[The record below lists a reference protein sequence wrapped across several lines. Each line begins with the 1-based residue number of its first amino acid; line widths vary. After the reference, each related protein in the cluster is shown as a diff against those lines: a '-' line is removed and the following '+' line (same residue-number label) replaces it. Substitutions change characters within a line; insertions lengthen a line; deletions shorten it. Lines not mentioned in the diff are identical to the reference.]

1 MNQKKK
7 LSTKLIILIPV
18 FILGI
23 FSIISNVMSVSNIR
37 NVNRSAVQISEVS
50 LKNVSGLAEIQKQT
64 QDIHNL
70 GLSHIIAVDLD
81 SMIQLV
87 EKIRSQEDALEKDLE
102 SYKIYVTPDTKKEYN
117 DIKKNYEELKYEC
130 ANVMAFSAAGKS
142 EDAYELANGKIS
154 KCADAIESDIE
165 SIKKIVNQDA
175 NAQRQKLT
183 SAYHSSIGT
192 SIVTILIS
200 IAALF
205 SAMVAVLRW
214 VIYPLA
220 NTNREMNEIISEID
234 NRQGDLTRR
243 VTITNNKEVASVGG
257 GINAFMAKL
266 QEIFRMISSNS
277 RDLEGVVNEVRESVQ
292 TSNGSVSDLSALTE
306 ELSATMQ
313 DISDNA
319 SRINE
324 NTESVAGEVKSIA
337 EKTIEINQY
346 TKEMKE
352 HAEAMEHAARENMDT
367 TGAKVNDIVSVLS
380 QAIEDSNSVNQV
392 DNLTNDILNIASQTN
407 LLALNASIEAARAG
421 DAGKGFA
428 VVASE
433 ISQLAAA
440 SQEAANNIQSIN
452 AIVITAVHNLADNAN
467 GLVEY
472 MNEKILPEFQKFVE
486 SGGAYHDKATFIE
499 GVMADFEAK
508 TDSLQNSM
516 DEIANSVNTISH
528 AIEEGVS
535 GVVSA
540 ADSTQV
546 LVSDMDKISKKMDE
560 NFAIAEGLK
569 KETSVLQS
577 FKHVEEKNYANFGK
591 TIDKSGYFVKIIDSA
606 IKITL
611 QLMHNIA
618 TGGRLGKNV

>member
-23 FSIISNVMSVSNIR
+23 FSIISNVMSVSNIK

-50 LKNVSGLAEIQKQT
+50 LKNVSSLAEIQRQT
-64 QDIHNL
+64 QEMHNL

-102 SYKIYVTPDTKKEYN
+102 SYKTYVTPDTQKEYN
-117 DIKKNYEELKYEC
+117 DIKKKYEELKYEC
-130 ANVMAFSAAGKS
+130 ANVMAFSAAGKN

-175 NAQRQKLT
+175 DAQRQKLT

-220 NTNREMNEIISEID
+220 NTNREINEIISGID
-234 NRQGDLTRR
+234 NQQGDLTRR

-499 GVMADFEAK
+499 SVMADFEAK

-569 KETSVLQS
+569 KETSVFTKL
-577 FKHVEEKNYANFGK
+577 
-591 TIDKSGYFVKIIDSA
+591 
-606 IKITL
+606 
-611 QLMHNIA
+611 
-618 TGGRLGKNV
+618 

>member
-23 FSIISNVMSVSNIR
+23 FSIISNVMSVSNIK

-214 VIYPLA
+214 VIHPLA

-569 KETSVLQS
+569 KETSVFTKL
-577 FKHVEEKNYANFGK
+577 
-591 TIDKSGYFVKIIDSA
+591 
-606 IKITL
+606 
-611 QLMHNIA
+611 
-618 TGGRLGKNV
+618 

>member
-7 LSTKLIILIPV
+7 LSTKFIILIPV

-23 FSIISNVMSVSNIR
+23 FSIISNVMSVSNIK

-50 LKNVSGLAEIQKQT
+50 LKNVSGLAEIQRQT

-102 SYKIYVTPDTKKEYN
+102 SYKTYVTPDTQKEYN
-117 DIKKNYEELKYEC
+117 DIKKKYEELKYEC
-130 ANVMAFSAAGKS
+130 ANVMAFSAAGKK

-214 VIYPLA
+214 VIHPLA

-569 KETSVLQS
+569 KETSVFTKL
-577 FKHVEEKNYANFGK
+577 
-591 TIDKSGYFVKIIDSA
+591 
-606 IKITL
+606 
-611 QLMHNIA
+611 
-618 TGGRLGKNV
+618 

>member
-37 NVNRSAVQISEVS
+37 NVNRRDVQISEVS
-50 LKNVSGLAEIQKQT
+50 LKNVSSLAEIQRQT

-220 NTNREMNEIISEID
+220 NTNREMNEIISGID

-569 KETSVLQS
+569 KETSVFTKL
-577 FKHVEEKNYANFGK
+577 
-591 TIDKSGYFVKIIDSA
+591 
-606 IKITL
+606 
-611 QLMHNIA
+611 
-618 TGGRLGKNV
+618 

>member
-117 DIKKNYEELKYEC
+117 DIQKNYEELKYEC
-130 ANVMAFSAAGKS
+130 ANVMAFSAAGKN

-175 NAQRQKLT
+175 DAQRQKLT

-214 VIYPLA
+214 VIHPLA

-569 KETSVLQS
+569 KETSVFTKL
-577 FKHVEEKNYANFGK
+577 
-591 TIDKSGYFVKIIDSA
+591 
-606 IKITL
+606 
-611 QLMHNIA
+611 
-618 TGGRLGKNV
+618 

>member
-7 LSTKLIILIPV
+7 LSTKFIILIPV

-50 LKNVSGLAEIQKQT
+50 LKNVSGLAEIQRQT

-87 EKIRSQEDALEKDLE
+87 EKIRSQENALEKDLE
-102 SYKIYVTPDTKKEYN
+102 SYKTYVTPDTQKEYN
-117 DIKKNYEELKYEC
+117 DIKKKYEELKYEC
-130 ANVMAFSAAGKS
+130 ANVMAFSAAGKK

-220 NTNREMNEIISEID
+220 NTNREINEIISGID
-234 NRQGDLTRR
+234 NQQGDLTRR

-499 GVMADFEAK
+499 SVMADFEAK

-569 KETSVLQS
+569 KETSVFTKL
-577 FKHVEEKNYANFGK
+577 
-591 TIDKSGYFVKIIDSA
+591 
-606 IKITL
+606 
-611 QLMHNIA
+611 
-618 TGGRLGKNV
+618 

>member
-50 LKNVSGLAEIQKQT
+50 LKNVSSLAEIQRQT

-102 SYKIYVTPDTKKEYN
+102 SYKTYVTPDTQKEYN
-117 DIKKNYEELKYEC
+117 DIKKKYEELKYEC
-130 ANVMAFSAAGKS
+130 ANVMAFSAAGKN

-220 NTNREMNEIISEID
+220 NTNREINEIISGID
-234 NRQGDLTRR
+234 NQQGDLTRR

-499 GVMADFEAK
+499 SVMADFEAK

-569 KETSVLQS
+569 KETSVFTKL
-577 FKHVEEKNYANFGK
+577 
-591 TIDKSGYFVKIIDSA
+591 
-606 IKITL
+606 
-611 QLMHNIA
+611 
-618 TGGRLGKNV
+618 

>member
-234 NRQGDLTRR
+234 TRQGDLTRR

-499 GVMADFEAK
+499 SVMADFEAK

-569 KETSVLQS
+569 KETSVFTKL
-577 FKHVEEKNYANFGK
+577 
-591 TIDKSGYFVKIIDSA
+591 
-606 IKITL
+606 
-611 QLMHNIA
+611 
-618 TGGRLGKNV
+618 

>member
-499 GVMADFEAK
+499 GFMADFEAK

-569 KETSVLQS
+569 KETSVFTKL
-577 FKHVEEKNYANFGK
+577 
-591 TIDKSGYFVKIIDSA
+591 
-606 IKITL
+606 
-611 QLMHNIA
+611 
-618 TGGRLGKNV
+618 

>member
-50 LKNVSGLAEIQKQT
+50 LKNVSSLAEIQRQT
-64 QDIHNL
+64 QDMHNL

-87 EKIRSQEDALEKDLE
+87 AKIRSQEDALEKDLE

-214 VIYPLA
+214 VIHPLA

-569 KETSVLQS
+569 KETSVFTKL
-577 FKHVEEKNYANFGK
+577 
-591 TIDKSGYFVKIIDSA
+591 
-606 IKITL
+606 
-611 QLMHNIA
+611 
-618 TGGRLGKNV
+618 

>member
-23 FSIISNVMSVSNIR
+23 FSIISNVMSVFNIK

-50 LKNVSGLAEIQKQT
+50 LKNVSGLAEIQRQT

-102 SYKIYVTPDTKKEYN
+102 SYKTYVTPDTQKEYN

-130 ANVMAFSAAGKS
+130 ANVMAFSAAGKK

-499 GVMADFEAK
+499 SVMADFEAK

-569 KETSVLQS
+569 KETSVFTKL
-577 FKHVEEKNYANFGK
+577 
-591 TIDKSGYFVKIIDSA
+591 
-606 IKITL
+606 
-611 QLMHNIA
+611 
-618 TGGRLGKNV
+618 

>member
-23 FSIISNVMSVSNIR
+23 FSIISNVMSVSNIK

-220 NTNREMNEIISEID
+220 NTNREINEIISGID

-569 KETSVLQS
+569 KETSVFTKL
-577 FKHVEEKNYANFGK
+577 
-591 TIDKSGYFVKIIDSA
+591 
-606 IKITL
+606 
-611 QLMHNIA
+611 
-618 TGGRLGKNV
+618 

>member
-50 LKNVSGLAEIQKQT
+50 LKNVSSLAEIQKQT

-87 EKIRSQEDALEKDLE
+87 EKIRSQEEALEKDLE
-102 SYKIYVTPDTKKEYN
+102 SYKAYVTPDTEKEYN
-117 DIKKNYEELKYEC
+117 DIQKNYEKLKYEC
-130 ANVMAFSAAGKS
+130 ANVMAFSAAGKN

-154 KCADAIESDIE
+154 KSADAIESDIE

-175 NAQRQKLT
+175 DAQRQKLT
-183 SAYHSSIGT
+183 SAYHSSIVT

-205 SAMVAVLRW
+205 SAMVAVLQW

-220 NTNREMNEIISEID
+220 NTNKEINEIISGID

-277 RDLEGVVNEVRESVQ
+277 RELEGVVNEVRESVQ

-499 GVMADFEAK
+499 SVMADFEAK

-569 KETSVLQS
+569 KETSVFTKL
-577 FKHVEEKNYANFGK
+577 
-591 TIDKSGYFVKIIDSA
+591 
-606 IKITL
+606 
-611 QLMHNIA
+611 
-618 TGGRLGKNV
+618 

>member
-117 DIKKNYEELKYEC
+117 DIQKNYEELKYEC

-546 LVSDMDKISKKMDE
+546 LVSDIDKIYKKMDE
-560 NFAIAEGLK
+560 NFAI
-569 KETSVLQS
+569 
-577 FKHVEEKNYANFGK
+577 
-591 TIDKSGYFVKIIDSA
+591 
-606 IKITL
+606 
-611 QLMHNIA
+611 
-618 TGGRLGKNV
+618 

>member
-23 FSIISNVMSVSNIR
+23 FSIISNVMSVFNIK

-50 LKNVSGLAEIQKQT
+50 LKNVSSLAEIQRQT
-64 QDIHNL
+64 QDMHNL

-102 SYKIYVTPDTKKEYN
+102 SYKTYVTPDTQKEYN

-130 ANVMAFSAAGKS
+130 ANVMAFSAAGKK

-175 NAQRQKLT
+175 DAQRQKLT

-452 AIVITAVHNLADNAN
+452 AIVISAVHNLADNAN

-499 GVMADFEAK
+499 SVMADFEAK

-569 KETSVLQS
+569 KETSVFTKL
-577 FKHVEEKNYANFGK
+577 
-591 TIDKSGYFVKIIDSA
+591 
-606 IKITL
+606 
-611 QLMHNIA
+611 
-618 TGGRLGKNV
+618 

>member
-277 RDLEGVVNEVRESVQ
+277 RDLEGVANEVRESVQ

-569 KETSVLQS
+569 KETSVFTKL
-577 FKHVEEKNYANFGK
+577 
-591 TIDKSGYFVKIIDSA
+591 
-606 IKITL
+606 
-611 QLMHNIA
+611 
-618 TGGRLGKNV
+618 

>member
-102 SYKIYVTPDTKKEYN
+102 SYKTYVTPDTQKEYN

-175 NAQRQKLT
+175 DAQRQKLT

-214 VIYPLA
+214 VIHPLA

-499 GVMADFEAK
+499 SVMADFEAK

-569 KETSVLQS
+569 KETSVFTKL
-577 FKHVEEKNYANFGK
+577 
-591 TIDKSGYFVKIIDSA
+591 
-606 IKITL
+606 
-611 QLMHNIA
+611 
-618 TGGRLGKNV
+618 

>member
-23 FSIISNVMSVSNIR
+23 FSIISNVMSVFNIK

-50 LKNVSGLAEIQKQT
+50 LKNVSSLAEIQRQT

-102 SYKIYVTPDTKKEYN
+102 SYKAYVTPDTEKEYN
-117 DIKKNYEELKYEC
+117 DIQKNYKKLKYEC
-130 ANVMAFSAAGKS
+130 ANVMAFSAAGKK

-154 KCADAIESDIE
+154 KSADAIESDIE

-214 VIYPLA
+214 VIHPLA
-220 NTNREMNEIISEID
+220 NTNREMNEIISGID

-499 GVMADFEAK
+499 SVMADFEAK

-569 KETSVLQS
+569 KETSVFTKL
-577 FKHVEEKNYANFGK
+577 
-591 TIDKSGYFVKIIDSA
+591 
-606 IKITL
+606 
-611 QLMHNIA
+611 
-618 TGGRLGKNV
+618 

>member
-7 LSTKLIILIPV
+7 LSTKFIILIPV

-50 LKNVSGLAEIQKQT
+50 LKNVSGLAEIQRQT

-102 SYKIYVTPDTKKEYN
+102 SYKTYVTPDTQKEYN
-117 DIKKNYEELKYEC
+117 DIKKKYEELKYEC
-130 ANVMAFSAAGKS
+130 ANVMAFSAAGKK

-266 QEIFRMISSNS
+266 QEIFQMISSNS

-499 GVMADFEAK
+499 SVMADFEAK

-569 KETSVLQS
+569 KETSVFTKL
-577 FKHVEEKNYANFGK
+577 
-591 TIDKSGYFVKIIDSA
+591 
-606 IKITL
+606 
-611 QLMHNIA
+611 
-618 TGGRLGKNV
+618 

>member
-7 LSTKLIILIPV
+7 LSTKFIILIPV

-50 LKNVSGLAEIQKQT
+50 LKNVSGLAEIQRQT

-102 SYKIYVTPDTKKEYN
+102 SYKTYVTPDTQKEYN

-130 ANVMAFSAAGKS
+130 ANVMAFSAAGKN

-175 NAQRQKLT
+175 DAQRQKLT

-214 VIYPLA
+214 VIHPLA
-220 NTNREMNEIISEID
+220 NTNREMNEIISGID

-266 QEIFRMISSNS
+266 QEIFRMISNNS

-452 AIVITAVHNLADNAN
+452 AIVISAVHNLADNAN

-499 GVMADFEAK
+499 SVMADFEAK

-569 KETSVLQS
+569 KETSVFTKL
-577 FKHVEEKNYANFGK
+577 
-591 TIDKSGYFVKIIDSA
+591 
-606 IKITL
+606 
-611 QLMHNIA
+611 
-618 TGGRLGKNV
+618 

>member
-23 FSIISNVMSVSNIR
+23 FSIISNVMSVSNIK

-50 LKNVSGLAEIQKQT
+50 LKNVSSLAEIQRQT
-64 QDIHNL
+64 QEMHNL

-102 SYKIYVTPDTKKEYN
+102 SYKTYVTPDTQKEYN
-117 DIKKNYEELKYEC
+117 DIKKKYEELKYEC
-130 ANVMAFSAAGKS
+130 ANVMAFSAAGKK

-277 RDLEGVVNEVRESVQ
+277 RELEGVVNEVRESVQ

-569 KETSVLQS
+569 KETSVFTKL
-577 FKHVEEKNYANFGK
+577 
-591 TIDKSGYFVKIIDSA
+591 
-606 IKITL
+606 
-611 QLMHNIA
+611 
-618 TGGRLGKNV
+618 

>member
-50 LKNVSGLAEIQKQT
+50 LKNVSSLAEIQRQT
-64 QDIHNL
+64 QDMHNL

-81 SMIQLV
+81 SMIRLV

-130 ANVMAFSAAGKS
+130 ANVMAFSAAGKN

-175 NAQRQKLT
+175 DAQRQKLT

-214 VIYPLA
+214 VIHPLA

-352 HAEAMEHAARENMDT
+352 HAEAMEHAARENMGT

-499 GVMADFEAK
+499 SVMADFEAK

-569 KETSVLQS
+569 KETSVFTKL
-577 FKHVEEKNYANFGK
+577 
-591 TIDKSGYFVKIIDSA
+591 
-606 IKITL
+606 
-611 QLMHNIA
+611 
-618 TGGRLGKNV
+618 

>member
-214 VIYPLA
+214 VICPLA

-569 KETSVLQS
+569 KETSVFTKL
-577 FKHVEEKNYANFGK
+577 
-591 TIDKSGYFVKIIDSA
+591 
-606 IKITL
+606 
-611 QLMHNIA
+611 
-618 TGGRLGKNV
+618 

>member
-50 LKNVSGLAEIQKQT
+50 LKNVSGLAEIQRQT
-64 QDIHNL
+64 QDMHNL

-81 SMIQLV
+81 SMIRLV

-117 DIKKNYEELKYEC
+117 DIKKNYEQLKYEC

-175 NAQRQKLT
+175 DAQRQKLT

-214 VIYPLA
+214 VIHPLA

-277 RDLEGVVNEVRESVQ
+277 RELEGVVNEVRESVQ

-569 KETSVLQS
+569 KETSVFTKL
-577 FKHVEEKNYANFGK
+577 
-591 TIDKSGYFVKIIDSA
+591 
-606 IKITL
+606 
-611 QLMHNIA
+611 
-618 TGGRLGKNV
+618 

>member
-50 LKNVSGLAEIQKQT
+50 LKNVSSLAEIQKQT

-87 EKIRSQEDALEKDLE
+87 EKIRSQEEALEKDLE
-102 SYKIYVTPDTKKEYN
+102 SYKAYVTPDTEKEYN
-117 DIKKNYEELKYEC
+117 DIQKNYEKLKYEC
-130 ANVMAFSAAGKS
+130 ANVMAFSAAGKK

-154 KCADAIESDIE
+154 KSADAIESDIE

-175 NAQRQKLT
+175 DAQRQKLT
-183 SAYHSSIGT
+183 SAYHSSIVT

-205 SAMVAVLRW
+205 SAMVAVLQW

-220 NTNREMNEIISEID
+220 NTNKEINEIISGID

-266 QEIFRMISSNS
+266 QEIFRMISTNS
-277 RDLEGVVNEVRESVQ
+277 RELEGVVNEVRESVQ

-499 GVMADFEAK
+499 SVMADFEAK

-569 KETSVLQS
+569 KETSVFTKL
-577 FKHVEEKNYANFGK
+577 
-591 TIDKSGYFVKIIDSA
+591 
-606 IKITL
+606 
-611 QLMHNIA
+611 
-618 TGGRLGKNV
+618 

>member
-50 LKNVSGLAEIQKQT
+50 LKNVSGLAEIQRQT
-64 QDIHNL
+64 QDMHNL

-102 SYKIYVTPDTKKEYN
+102 SYKIYVTPDTQKEYN

-175 NAQRQKLT
+175 DAQRQKLT

-214 VIYPLA
+214 VIHPLA
-220 NTNREMNEIISEID
+220 NTNREMNEIISGID

-266 QEIFRMISSNS
+266 QEIFRMISNNS

-499 GVMADFEAK
+499 SVMADFEAK

-569 KETSVLQS
+569 KETSVFTKL
-577 FKHVEEKNYANFGK
+577 
-591 TIDKSGYFVKIIDSA
+591 
-606 IKITL
+606 
-611 QLMHNIA
+611 
-618 TGGRLGKNV
+618 

>member
-81 SMIQLV
+81 SMIKLV
-87 EKIRSQEDALEKDLE
+87 EKIRSQEDAFEKYLE
-102 SYKIYVTPDTKKEYN
+102 SYKTYVTPDTIKEYN
-117 DIKKNYEELKYEC
+117 DILKNYEELKYEC
-130 ANVMAFSAAGKS
+130 ANVMAFSAAGKN

-175 NAQRQKLT
+175 DAQRQKLT

-192 SIVTILIS
+192 SVVTILIS

-214 VIYPLA
+214 VIYPLT
-220 NTNREMNEIISEID
+220 NTNREINEIISGID

-499 GVMADFEAK
+499 SVMADFEAK

-569 KETSVLQS
+569 KETSVFTKL
-577 FKHVEEKNYANFGK
+577 
-591 TIDKSGYFVKIIDSA
+591 
-606 IKITL
+606 
-611 QLMHNIA
+611 
-618 TGGRLGKNV
+618 

>member
-50 LKNVSGLAEIQKQT
+50 LKNVSSLAEIQRQT
-64 QDIHNL
+64 QDMHNL

-81 SMIQLV
+81 SMIRLV

-175 NAQRQKLT
+175 DAQRQKLT

-214 VIYPLA
+214 VIHPLA

-499 GVMADFEAK
+499 SVMADFEAK

-546 LVSDMDKISKKMDE
+546 LVSDMDKISRKMDE

-569 KETSVLQS
+569 KETSVFTKL
-577 FKHVEEKNYANFGK
+577 
-591 TIDKSGYFVKIIDSA
+591 
-606 IKITL
+606 
-611 QLMHNIA
+611 
-618 TGGRLGKNV
+618 

>member
-23 FSIISNVMSVSNIR
+23 FSIISNVMSVSTIR

-569 KETSVLQS
+569 KETSVFTKL
-577 FKHVEEKNYANFGK
+577 
-591 TIDKSGYFVKIIDSA
+591 
-606 IKITL
+606 
-611 QLMHNIA
+611 
-618 TGGRLGKNV
+618 

>member
-7 LSTKLIILIPV
+7 LSTKFIILIPV

-50 LKNVSGLAEIQKQT
+50 LKNVSGLAEIQRQT

-102 SYKIYVTPDTKKEYN
+102 SYKTYVTPDTQKEYN
-117 DIKKNYEELKYEC
+117 DIKKKYEELKYEC
-130 ANVMAFSAAGKS
+130 ANVMAFSAAGKK

-192 SIVTILIS
+192 SVVTILIS

-214 VIYPLA
+214 VIYPLT
-220 NTNREMNEIISEID
+220 NTNREINEIISGID
-234 NRQGDLTRR
+234 NQQGDLTRR

-277 RDLEGVVNEVRESVQ
+277 RELEGVVNEVRESVQ

-499 GVMADFEAK
+499 SVMADFEAK

-569 KETSVLQS
+569 KETSVFTKL
-577 FKHVEEKNYANFGK
+577 
-591 TIDKSGYFVKIIDSA
+591 
-606 IKITL
+606 
-611 QLMHNIA
+611 
-618 TGGRLGKNV
+618 

>member
-50 LKNVSGLAEIQKQT
+50 LKNVSGLAEIQRQT
-64 QDIHNL
+64 QDMHNL

-81 SMIQLV
+81 SMIRLV

-117 DIKKNYEELKYEC
+117 DIKKNYEQLKYEC

-214 VIYPLA
+214 VIHPLA

-499 GVMADFEAK
+499 SVMADFEAK

-569 KETSVLQS
+569 KETSVFTKL
-577 FKHVEEKNYANFGK
+577 
-591 TIDKSGYFVKIIDSA
+591 
-606 IKITL
+606 
-611 QLMHNIA
+611 
-618 TGGRLGKNV
+618 

>member
-50 LKNVSGLAEIQKQT
+50 LKNVSSLAEIQRQT
-64 QDIHNL
+64 QDMHNL

-81 SMIQLV
+81 SMIRLV

-175 NAQRQKLT
+175 DAQRQKLT

-319 SRINE
+319 SRSNE

-499 GVMADFEAK
+499 SVMADFEAK

-569 KETSVLQS
+569 KETSVFTKL
-577 FKHVEEKNYANFGK
+577 
-591 TIDKSGYFVKIIDSA
+591 
-606 IKITL
+606 
-611 QLMHNIA
+611 
-618 TGGRLGKNV
+618 

>member
-472 MNEKILPEFQKFVE
+472 MNEKILPEFQKFVK

-499 GVMADFEAK
+499 SVMADFEAK

-569 KETSVLQS
+569 KETSVFTKL
-577 FKHVEEKNYANFGK
+577 
-591 TIDKSGYFVKIIDSA
+591 
-606 IKITL
+606 
-611 QLMHNIA
+611 
-618 TGGRLGKNV
+618 

>member
-117 DIKKNYEELKYEC
+117 DIQKNYEELKYEC

-192 SIVTILIS
+192 SVVTILIS

-569 KETSVLQS
+569 KETSVFTKL
-577 FKHVEEKNYANFGK
+577 
-591 TIDKSGYFVKIIDSA
+591 
-606 IKITL
+606 
-611 QLMHNIA
+611 
-618 TGGRLGKNV
+618 

>member
-130 ANVMAFSAAGKS
+130 ANVMAFSAAGKN

-346 TKEMKE
+346 TKEKKE

-569 KETSVLQS
+569 KETSVFTKL
-577 FKHVEEKNYANFGK
+577 
-591 TIDKSGYFVKIIDSA
+591 
-606 IKITL
+606 
-611 QLMHNIA
+611 
-618 TGGRLGKNV
+618 

>member
-23 FSIISNVMSVSNIR
+23 FSIISNVMSVFNIK

-87 EKIRSQEDALEKDLE
+87 EKIRSQEEALEKDLE
-102 SYKIYVTPDTKKEYN
+102 SYKAYVTPDTEKEYN
-117 DIKKNYEELKYEC
+117 DIQKNYKKLKYEC
-130 ANVMAFSAAGKS
+130 ANVMAFSAAGKK

-175 NAQRQKLT
+175 DAQRQKLT

-214 VIYPLA
+214 VIHPLA
-220 NTNREMNEIISEID
+220 NTNREINEIISEID

-569 KETSVLQS
+569 KETSVFTKL
-577 FKHVEEKNYANFGK
+577 
-591 TIDKSGYFVKIIDSA
+591 
-606 IKITL
+606 
-611 QLMHNIA
+611 
-618 TGGRLGKNV
+618 

>member
-23 FSIISNVMSVSNIR
+23 FSIISNVMSVFNIK

-50 LKNVSGLAEIQKQT
+50 LKNVSGLAEIQRQT
-64 QDIHNL
+64 QDMHNL

-102 SYKIYVTPDTKKEYN
+102 SYKTYVTPDTQKEYN

-130 ANVMAFSAAGKS
+130 ANVMAFSAAGKK

-214 VIYPLA
+214 VIHPLA

-499 GVMADFEAK
+499 SVMADFEAK

-569 KETSVLQS
+569 KETSVFTKL
-577 FKHVEEKNYANFGK
+577 
-591 TIDKSGYFVKIIDSA
+591 
-606 IKITL
+606 
-611 QLMHNIA
+611 
-618 TGGRLGKNV
+618 